1 MTTLP
6 QKLVKLRKPLE
17 LALKSHIP
25 INLEPKEVN
34 ELLVAKLN
42 QDKINNYSWFII
54 SNEVELKKTSNSV
67 HPVGNSISSVKN
79 CKCQSFSDYFKVPWK
94 EHYQVLLTKPL

>member
-6 QKLVKLRKPLE
+6 QKLVKLRKPLG
-17 LALKSHIP
+17 LALTSHIP
-25 INLEPKEVN
+25 INWEPKEVN

-54 SNEVELKKTSNSV
+54 SNEVELKKPQTVSTQLE
-67 HPVGNSISSVKN
+67 I
-79 CKCQSFSDYFKVPWK
+79 
-94 EHYQVLLTKPL
+94 PLAL